1 MVSNAA
7 NIPVGIND
15 SDDSGMPEL
24 EAPATA
30 SAAAAGSPTSTI
42 GGHERMLMGLL
53 QGMQQNEMLLTQLAS
68 KGDRDDTKKFSSRD
82 LKKSAQATGALRS
95 EDPRGGACSM
105 AKLVMGTGAILE
117 LIRALFLICKL

>member
-7 NIPVGIND
+7 SIPVGIDD

-30 SAAAAGSPTSTI
+30 AAGSPTSTI
-42 GGHERMLMGLL
+42 GGHERLLMGLL
-53 QGMQQNEMLLTQLAS
+53 LVLLTQLAS

-82 LKKSAQATGALRS
+82 LTKVLKQP
-95 EDPRGGACSM
+95 DPRGGACSM

-117 LIRALFLICKL
+117 LLGSGLYS